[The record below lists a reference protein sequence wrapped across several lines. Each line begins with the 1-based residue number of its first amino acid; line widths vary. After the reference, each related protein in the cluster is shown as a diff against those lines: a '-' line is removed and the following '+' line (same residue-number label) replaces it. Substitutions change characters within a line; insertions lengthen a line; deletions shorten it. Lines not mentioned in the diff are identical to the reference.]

1 MTCTFQ
7 GEVVSVNQ
15 CVKLS
20 LIFSSETD
28 IHVRNKFIHAAMI
41 WKENSG
47 PNSYDKHILARK
59 LISGSLEGLSLSL
72 SLSLSVCVYVKCACV
87 RERVDQPPPT
97 PAFCAC

>member
-1 MTCTFQ
+1 MLSGSMLSCQMTCTFQ

-72 SLSLSVCVYVKCACV
+72 SLSLSLCVF
-87 RERVDQPPPT
+87 T
-97 PAFCAC
+97 